1 MKSSVFYI
9 ALFLSI
15 IFSSCNENPTLQE
28 YYVESQSRDDFVILD
43 IPSAVFLGVDPR
55 LDETTKEKLRSIEK
69 ANILAFPKN
78 EKTDSIFKNEKK
90 KVENILENED
100 YKLLMEFSHSDNRV
114 KVMYVGETRSIDE
127 MIFYGDSEDFGFAV
141 ARILG
146 NDMNPKVV
154 VDYIRNFNSDTTHV
168 ENLDISQLEGLM
180 EVFSFDELEK
190 SEDEK
195 GVWVILKPKKFI
207 SKLKGNFLSAW
218 NQNLHSCIIL
228 WSYFF

>member
-127 MIFYGDSEDFGFAV
+127 MIFYGASEDFGFAV

-154 VDYIRNFNSDTTHV
+154 VDYIRNFNSDTTQSK
-168 ENLDISQLEGLM
+168 NLDTSELEELM
-180 EVFSFDELEK
+180 KVFSFDELER
-190 SEDEK
+190 
-195 GVWVILKPKKFI
+195 KKDQE
-207 SKLKGNFLSAW
+207 GME
-218 NQNLHSCIIL
+218 
-228 WSYFF
+228 

>member
-127 MIFYGDSEDFGFAV
+127 MIFYGASEDFGFAV

-154 VDYIRNFNSDTTHV
+154 VDYIRNFNSDTTQSK
-168 ENLDISQLEGLM
+168 NLDTSELEDLM
-180 EVFSFDELEK
+180 KVFSFDELER
-190 SEDEK
+190 
-195 GVWVILKPKKFI
+195 KKDQE
-207 SKLKGNFLSAW
+207 GME
-218 NQNLHSCIIL
+218 
-228 WSYFF
+228 

>member
-154 VDYIRNFNSDTTHV
+154 VDYIRNFNSDTTQSK
-168 ENLDISQLEGLM
+168 NLDTSELEDLM
-180 EVFSFDELEK
+180 KVFSFDELERK
-190 SEDEK
+190 KDEE
-195 GVWVILKPKKFI
+195 GMD
-207 SKLKGNFLSAW
+207 
-218 NQNLHSCIIL
+218 
-228 WSYFF
+228 

>member
-127 MIFYGDSEDFGFAV
+127 MIFYGASEDFGFAV

-154 VDYIRNFNSDTTHV
+154 VDYIRNFNSDTTQSK
-168 ENLDISQLEGLM
+168 NLDTSELEDLM
-180 EVFSFDELEK
+180 KVFSFDELERK
-190 SEDEK
+190 KDEE
-195 GVWVILKPKKFI
+195 GMD
-207 SKLKGNFLSAW
+207 
-218 NQNLHSCIIL
+218 
-228 WSYFF
+228 